1 MWSETGEEPGDQ
13 GWERPSN
20 NQHQLLGTLGGR
32 PSEEMALGMNERNP
46 GVALE
51 TVSSESWAEI
61 PEVPGAPVF
70 LWVGGHGMCALFR
83 SKFQMLPEH
92 SGFTSL

>member
-20 NQHQLLGTLGGR
+20 NQQQLLGTLGREAQRGDG
-32 PSEEMALGMNERNP
+32 AGYERNP

-61 PEVPGAPVF
+61 SEVPGAPPF
-70 LWVGGHGMCALFR
+70 LWVGGQSWHVC
-83 SKFQMLPEH
+83 
-92 SGFTSL
+92 TY